1 MSKLISAADAVA
13 DIPNGA
19 TIAVGGFGVC
29 GIPQILLEQLR
40 DQGATDLEAVSNN
53 AGLDNRGLG
62 MLLGTRQL
70 RRIIASYVGENK
82 EFARQYLEGELEV
95 ELTPQGTLAER
106 LRAGG
111 SGIGG
116 FYTRTGVGTVVAD
129 GGMPWKYD
137 AGGGVAVASPK
148 KETREIDGEEYVL
161 EHAIKADFGLVRAAV
176 ADEADRK
183 SVV

>member
-82 EFARQYLEGELEV
+82 
-95 ELTPQGTLAER
+95 
-106 LRAGG
+106 
-111 SGIGG
+111 
-116 FYTRTGVGTVVAD
+116 
-129 GGMPWKYD
+129 
-137 AGGGVAVASPK
+137 
-148 KETREIDGEEYVL
+148 
-161 EHAIKADFGLVRAAV
+161 
-176 ADEADRK
+176 
-183 SVV
+183 